1 MTSLILLTRKAG
13 QLLSTSQASHGLG
26 HLVEGRADGRVVG
39 PGSWDISLSCPHC
52 GSSFWELPLTFL
64 PCQGI
69 PAEGDTDP
77 GGGLDLEEFILYL
90 QEREQR
96 LLLLF
101 HSLDRNQDG
110 KAGGWGC
117 GGPGDPSGA
126 RTGNA
131 RRKRGG
137 PLLPDDSQAISGALL
152 TLS

>member
-1 MTSLILLTRKAG
+1 MLAKKVGR
-13 QLLSTSQASHGLG
+13 LLSTSQTYHGLG
-26 HLVEGRADGRVVG
+26 HLVEGRADGRLMG
-39 PGSWDISLSCPHC
+39 PGTWDISLLCPTL
-52 GSSFWELPLTFL
+52 WEQLRGAPFDLS

-69 PAEGDTDP
+69 TPEGGTDP
-77 GGGLDLEEFILYL
+77 DGGLDLEEFILYL

-110 KAGGWGC
+110 KAQGWGC
-117 GGPGDPSGA
+117 GALGDPNGVG
-126 RTGNA
+126 TGSA

-137 PLLPDDSQAISGALL
+137 PLLRDDSQAISGALL